1 MNRSLLGMVWD
12 LISTL
17 LLIIA
22 SAFVVNAPTIKVVS
36 SSVESISETSA
47 SYSGRLNSLFAN
59 NSSVGVLAICVAEGN
74 CEIDGKK
81 TQNYFQNID
90 PGNGLINRGWC
101 SDQGRGGSNLTN
113 ADAGCLKRTQSRI
126 PRLIQRMKRVGR
138 RIPRLI
144 QRMKRVGLN
153 PDRYLEAFVN
163 AADLWNQASPR
174 VSDAFPTAYRT
185 ALNRGLQSHEAIL
198 WARVEAFRDES
209 GELSAGNINRERG
222 VYRGLFGICAN
233 PRNTYYQSRLQTYS
247 LMSERWRWSCIS
259 LDQKRRVKAIK
270 SVFTVIN

>member
-1 MNRSLLGMVWD
+1 MNRSLLGIVWD
-12 LISTL
+12 LLSTL
-17 LLIIA
+17 LFIIA

-90 PGNGLINRGWC
+90 PGNSLINRGWC

-113 ADAGCLKRTQSRI
+113 ADAGCLRRTQSRI
-126 PRLIQRMKRVGR
+126 PRLIQRMKRVG
-138 RIPRLI
+138 
-144 QRMKRVGLN
+144 LN
-153 PDRYLEAFVN
+153 PEHYLEAFVN

-174 VSDAFPTAYRT
+174 VSDAFPTAYRA

-233 PRNTYYQSRLQTYS
+233 PRNTYYQSRLQTYP

-259 LDQKRRVKAIK
+259 LDQRRRVKAIK